1 MEHLQ
6 PAWPAMPRF
15 GSVKMYQNRGAL
27 WWFSFLATLGV
38 PKINKNHKF
47 NKEMSFNGEPSTG
60 TCAKRGLKDN
70 PRLPFTMDYLPH
82 WARRFLYSPEGTS
95 RFREGELELGVCA
108 TCMACS
114 TQVGFYQNMQDV
126 GGPNLIEF
134 PGTGCS
140 LEAKSE

>member
-1 MEHLQ
+1 
-6 PAWPAMPRF
+6 MPRF

-70 PRLPFTMDYLPH
+70 PRLSFTMDYLPH
-82 WARRFLYSPEGTS
+82 WARRDSSIHQRVPVDSE
-95 RFREGELELGVCA
+95 RE
-108 TCMACS
+108 
-114 TQVGFYQNMQDV
+114 N
-126 GGPNLIEF
+126 
-134 PGTGCS
+134 
-140 LEAKSE
+140 